1 MIFKKKKKLGT
12 IDTLIDKD
20 MVIKGNTTYSGGIRL
35 DGKIYGDL
43 IVVEDSGGTL
53 IMGETSRIKGSVMV
67 DTAIIAGEIM
77 GNVICYDYLE
87 LQPSS
92 VIKGNIEYNS
102 IEIHAGAKVNGEL
115 KQIAKAQANKVQKKL
130 PNAVNKVKEL
140 IAEEFKKD
148 SAIGEKN
155 DT

>member
-1 MIFKKKKKLGT
+1 MIFKKKKKLGA

-67 DTAIIAGEIM
+67 DTAIIAGEII

-92 VIKGNIEYNS
+92 TIKGNIEYNS

-115 KQIAKAQANKVQKKL
+115 KQITIAKAQVNNLPKDGKKVQKKL
-130 PNAVNKVKEL
+130 P
-140 IAEEFKKD
+140 FKKD
-148 SAIGEKN
+148 SVIGEKN